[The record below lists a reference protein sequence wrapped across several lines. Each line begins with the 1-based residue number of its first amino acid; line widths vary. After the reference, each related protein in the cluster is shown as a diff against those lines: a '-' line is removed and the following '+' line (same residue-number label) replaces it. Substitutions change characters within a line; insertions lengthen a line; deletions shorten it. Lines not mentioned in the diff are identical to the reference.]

1 MPNMPKIRTVM
12 HALLVSSLLGV
23 TASTSADVP
32 SSVIVDGGS
41 SAAVSLQ
48 ISLTSDFGGDT
59 QTQVLNSGVTGGGIV
74 VFRPDAEPF
83 TEVELANLEF
93 QIGGGTLNYDFLCG
107 GILGCLE
114 VTVTLNNVRAVLDG
128 PTLAGLDGGGF
139 ASFNS
144 NWRLLAD
151 YTITS
156 SLSNSEGSLD
166 SVSFAPFG
174 SRFTASEGDVFVDQ
188 LSLGSIAS
196 SLGETAGFQVELV
209 TSFDL
214 SNTSLSGNFDPL
226 PPKACGRGG
235 YCGSIGEAGCDDLNC
250 CIAICELD
258 FYCCETAWDFSCVEK
273 AIEYCGITPDNDD
286 CINARPLELGRHPFT
301 TRNSSNDG
309 PALISE
315 CANPVNGGFL
325 QGDVWFTH
333 TPQFDNGVKV
343 STCGLV
349 DFDTQITIYDSCN
362 GLPLACSDD
371 VQGCPGGSSRVGFQ
385 GVSGETY
392 YIRVSGLSSSGSGEI
407 DLAWGDLDDPYAAP
421 AVEWSTSSGG
431 NGHFYAVYA
440 IGSERSFAAATLAAE
455 RFGGYL
461 ATITSPE
468 EQDFINRNM
477 PAVQNGGNTVIGL
490 VQDGSAPEPADGW
503 GWVTGEPFTWS
514 NWRSG
519 EPNDTAGNE
528 DHVIIYT
535 DGTWNDNSQDF
546 TYALIEFDED
556 PGVEEVIWSVQDGG
570 EGQRYEAVILPQ
582 RITWTQARV
591 YAENRGGTL
600 LCLETT
606 EEADW
611 VFENLSAFSALWTNT
626 AYNTGPW
633 VGLYE
638 RDDEWIWLTEEPI
651 DDSLWFPGEPNGTG
665 NRGVYF
671 AAPDFRVGYGET
683 FGPDASGTL
692 FGDAVYA
699 DVFGNPRLKL
709 VADGFN
715 GTWGT
720 WLTPPFA
727 GRVTQFIA
735 SFRFSFKNVS
745 GGPGDG
751 FSFLWGDLSDT
762 SGNRVQGGELGIFG
776 FLNDGEGLSVGVT
789 SYPAGGNAGI
799 DARWGGNSFVQ
810 TPLDFSSVT
819 YTDYATAGLPESMP
833 TMTVYWSEIVGLSVS
848 IAFPF
853 QNPEVVYADQGLDV
867 FAGIDPSNWRFGF
880 AGRNG
885 AIDQDVLI
893 GDFSLL
899 YDYLPETGGL
909 SGGPRNSFDDT
920 YEENVRRS
928 LIIEY
933 PAEPATCAE
942 DFTGDGE
949 VGGADLAQLLANWGV
964 CVDCVTDLDD
974 DDVVGGA
981 DLAILLAR
989 WGPCL
994 P

>member
-1 MPNMPKIRTVM
+1 MRSFQTLKNAI
-12 HALLVSSLLGV
+12 AASSLFAFAVL
-23 TASTSADVP
+23 AHADVP
-32 SSVIVDGGS
+32 SSVTVDGGS
-41 SAAVSLQ
+41 NASVAIQ
-48 ISLTSDFGGDT
+48 ITLTSDFGGDT
-59 QTQVLNSGVTGGGIV
+59 QIRTLNSSVSGGGIV
-74 VFRPDAEPF
+74 VFRPDSEPF
-83 TEVELANLEF
+83 NEVELTNLEF
-93 QIGGGTLNYDFLCG
+93 QLTGGTLEYQFLCG
-107 GILGCLE
+107 GILGCLD
-114 VTVTLNNVRAVLDG
+114 VTVTLDNIRAILQS
-128 PTLAGLDGGGF
+128 PSAAGLDGGGN
-139 ASFNS
+139 AGFNAD
-144 NWRLLAD
+144 WRLVAD

-156 SLSNSEGSLD
+156 VLSNSAGVLD
-166 SVSFAPFG
+166 TVSSVPFG
-174 SRFTASEGDVFVDQ
+174 GRFIASEGDVFINQ

-209 TSFDL
+209 TSVDL

-226 PPKACGRGG
+226 PPKACGSGG
-235 YCGSIGEAGCDDLNC
+235 YCGSIGAPGCDDLNC

-273 AIEYCGITPDNDD
+273 AIEYCGVTPDNDD
-286 CINARPLELGRHPFT
+286 CIDARPLELGRHPFT
-301 TRNSSNDG
+301 TRNSSRDG
-309 PALISE
+309 PGLISE
-315 CANPVNGGFL
+315 CANETNGGIL
-325 QGDVWFTH
+325 RGDVWFTH
-333 TPQFDNGVKV
+333 TPQFDNGVLV

-349 DFDTQITIYDSCN
+349 DFDTQITIYESCN

-371 VQGCPGGSSRVGFQ
+371 EPGCAGGSSRVGFE
-385 GVSGETY
+385 GVAGETY
-392 YIRVSGLSSSGSGEI
+392 YIRVSGNSKDGSGEI

-431 NGHFYAVYA
+431 NGHFYAMYA
-440 IGSERSFAAATLAAE
+440 IGADRSFAAAVLAAE
-455 RFGGYL
+455 RFGGYPV
-461 ATITSPE
+461 TITTPE

-477 PAVQNGGNTVIGL
+477 PALQNGGNTAIGL
-490 VQDGSAPEPADGW
+490 LQDPNASEPSDGW
-503 GWVTGEPFTWS
+503 GWITGEPFNWS

-519 EPNDTAGNE
+519 EPNDSAGNE
-528 DHVIIYT
+528 DFVIMYP

-546 TYALIEFDED
+546 TYVLIEFDED
-556 PGVEEVIWSVQDGG
+556 PGVEEVVWSVQDGG
-570 EGQRYEAVILPQ
+570 EGQRYEAVILSD

-626 AYNTGPW
+626 FYNTGPW

-638 RDDEWIWLTEEPI
+638 RDGDWIWLSEEPV
-651 DDSLWFPGEPNGTG
+651 DESLWFPGEPNGTG
-665 NRGVYF
+665 NRGAYF
-671 AAPDFRVGYGET
+671 ANPDFRVAYSET
-683 FGPDASGTL
+683 FDSDPSGAL

-709 VADGFN
+709 VADGFD

-720 WLTPPFA
+720 WLTPSFS
-727 GRVTQFIA
+727 GRVTQFI
-735 SFRFSFKNVS
+735 STFRFSFKNVS

-776 FLNDGEGLSVGVT
+776 FLDDGEGLSVGVT
-789 SYPAGGNAGI
+789 GYPAAGNNGI
-799 DARWGGNSFVQ
+799 DARWGGAQFVQ

-853 QNPEVVYADQGLDV
+853 QNPQVVYANEGLDV
-867 FAGIDPSNWRFGF
+867 FAGIDPTDWRFGF

-893 GDFSLL
+893 GDFTLL
-899 YDYLPETGGL
+899 YDYLPEIGGL
-909 SGGPRNSFDDT
+909 AGGPRNTLDDT
-920 YEENVRRS
+920 YEENVRRA

-933 PAEPATCAE
+933 PAEPTTCAE
-942 DFTGDGE
+942 DFDGDGV
-949 VGGADLAQLLANWGV
+949 VGGADLAQLLGTWGG
-964 CVDCVTDLDD
+964 CVGCDTDLDGD
-974 DDVVGGA
+974 DFVGGA

-989 WGPCL
+989 WGLCSP
-994 P
+994 